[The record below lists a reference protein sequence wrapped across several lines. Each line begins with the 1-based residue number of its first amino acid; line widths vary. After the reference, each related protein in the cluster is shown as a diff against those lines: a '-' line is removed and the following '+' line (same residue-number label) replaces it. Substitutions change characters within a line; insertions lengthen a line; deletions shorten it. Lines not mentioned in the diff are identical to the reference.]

1 MKLKTN
7 QKGGDIMAR
16 IEKTIVIKA
25 PVDKVYTICSEID
38 DYTRF
43 MDGAKEI
50 KTTGDTTAHWK
61 MEMAGRD
68 VEFDTEMTENIENKK
83 VAWKSG
89 GDFAAMGSWTFEPTD
104 EGTTLEMV
112 MDYEIPGIMGKL
124 FDKVKVSKEMEK
136 SMETSLQNLKKLL
149 EE

>member
-1 MKLKTN
+1 
-7 QKGGDIMAR
+7 
-16 IEKTIVIKA
+16 
-25 PVDKVYTICSEID
+25 
-38 DYTRF
+38 
-43 MDGAKEI
+43 
-50 KTTGDTTAHWK
+50 